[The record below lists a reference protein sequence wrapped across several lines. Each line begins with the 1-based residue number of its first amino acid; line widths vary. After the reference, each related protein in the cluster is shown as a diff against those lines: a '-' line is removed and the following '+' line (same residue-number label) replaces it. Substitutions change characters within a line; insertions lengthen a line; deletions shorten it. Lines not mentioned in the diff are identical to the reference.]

1 MMRAWRRRRDSAAA
15 AHVDE
20 LFANSHYVASRIRR
34 HYGGESTVIY
44 PPVDTDFFTPSE
56 STQST
61 QPTQSDA
68 DESREGGDFYLV
80 VSRLVPYKRVDV
92 AVEAFNRL
100 GRPLVIVGDGPK
112 RRRLQA
118 MDRHNNTL
126 AGSLSDLAVSRY
138 SRHVRLVV
146 I

>member
-34 HYGGESTVIY
+34 HYGREATVIY
-44 PPVDTDFFTPSE
+44 PPVDVDFFTPSGE
-56 STQST
+56 
-61 QPTQSDA
+61 P
-68 DESREGGDFYLV
+68 EDFYLM

-100 GRPLVIVGDGPK
+100 DLSLVIVGDGPE
-112 RRRLQA
+112 RGRLQS
-118 MDRHNNTL
+118 M
-126 AGSLSDLAVSRY
+126 AGP
-138 SRHVRLVV
+138 HVRLVG
-146 I
+146 